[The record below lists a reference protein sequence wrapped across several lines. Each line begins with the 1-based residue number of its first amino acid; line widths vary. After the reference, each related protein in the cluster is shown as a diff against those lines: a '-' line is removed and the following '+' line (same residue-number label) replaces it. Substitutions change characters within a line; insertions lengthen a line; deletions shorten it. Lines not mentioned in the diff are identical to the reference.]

1 MANTLKIREVSI
13 AQLCDPTNSVNSI
26 GAAFSGATKQS
37 RMEAIHGMLI
47 RLTDSV
53 ADDNSET
60 GSDADKMALFESK
73 AHGMP
78 WVADKNKQDH
88 IVSRASAGTGATLV
102 ATFTGRE
109 LSGLTI
115 TDGGSGFKVGDQLPV
130 RGGTNTEEGF
140 FIVSSVAAGGELTGV
155 SIGRAGDYSSTS
167 STVNVGEVVS
177 DSTVIYPAF
186 DYTEFA

>member
-1 MANTLKIREVSI
+1 MANTLKIREVTI
-13 AQLCDPTNSVNSI
+13 AQLCNAANSVNSI
-26 GAAFSGATKQS
+26 GAAFVGSTKQS
-37 RMEAIHGMLI
+37 RQEALGLMLV

-53 ADDNSET
+53 ANDTGET
-60 GSDADKMALFESK
+60 GTNADKMAIFESK

-88 IVSRASAGTGATLV
+88 IVSRASAGTGETLV
-102 ATFTGRE
+102 ATFTGRA

-115 TDGGSGFKVGDQLPV
+115 TAGGSGFKVGDQLPV

-140 FIVSSVAAGGELTGV
+140 FIVSSVGTGGALTGV
-155 SIGRAGDYSSTS
+155 SIGRAGDYTVTST
-167 STVNVGEVVS
+167 TVNVGEVVS

-186 DYTEFA
+186 DYTDFV